1 MSDDQRLLEIQ
12 DLKVYF
18 YLQEG
23 VVRAVEGVDLTIRRG
38 TTVGLVGESG
48 CGKSVTAFS
57 ILQVVTRP
65 GRIVDGKIL
74 LHRLVKV
81 DPASSQQIETID
93 LAALNPRGRPMRA
106 IRGRD
111 ISMIFQEPMTSLSM
125 MHTIGFQIDE
135 AIRLHNKVTKEELRA
150 RAIELL
156 RRVGIPK
163 PEERVDAYPFQ
174 LSGGMRQRAM
184 IAMAL
189 SCNPSLLI
197 ADEPTTALD
206 VTTQAQIMELILEL
220 QKDLGMSVLLIT
232 HDLGVIAETC
242 DEVLVMYLGQ
252 IVEKA
257 DVNSLF
263 ADPLHPYT
271 RALLSSIPR
280 LGFGRMSELEPI
292 EGMVPDPYN
301 RPAGCP
307 FHPRCIS
314 FIAGVCDVQ
323 VPATTVL
330 PDGRAVRC
338 HLYPNSQHPA
348 AARTPAQTKQEVANG

>member
-1 MSDDQRLLEIQ
+1 MEENLLLEIK
-12 DLKVYF
+12 DLQVYF

-23 VVRAVEGVDLTIRRG
+23 TVRAVEGVDLKIKRG

-57 ILQVVTRP
+57 ILQVVSRP
-65 GRIVDGKIL
+65 GRVVGGQIK
-74 LHRLVKV
+74 LHRLLNTDQAGNRQV
-81 DPASSQQIETID
+81 ETID
-93 LAALNPRGRPMRA
+93 LAALDPRSREMRA

-111 ISMIFQEPMTSLSM
+111 IAMVFQEPMTSLSM

-135 AIRLHNKVTKEELRA
+135 AIRLHNKVTKAESRK

-163 PEERVDAYPFQ
+163 PEERIDAYPFQ

-206 VTTQAQIMELILEL
+206 VTTQAQIMELITEL
-220 QKDLGMSVLLIT
+220 QREIGMSVLLIT
-232 HDLGVIAETC
+232 HDLGVVAETC
-242 DEVLVMYLGQ
+242 EEVVVMYLGM
-252 IVEKA
+252 IMEKSG
-257 DVNSLF
+257 VKELF

-271 RALLSSIPR
+271 RALLNSIPR
-280 LGFGRMSELEPI
+280 LGYGRSVELEPI

-301 RPAGCP
+301 RPIGCP
-307 FHPRCIS
+307 FHPRCPN
-314 FIAGVCDVQ
+314 FMAEVCDVQ
-323 VPATTVL
+323 VPEVTVM
-330 PDGRAVRC
+330 PDGREVRC
-338 HLYPNSQHPA
+338 HIYTGGVRMAGTTLSTLPEQ
-348 AARTPAQTKQEVANG
+348 G

>member
-1 MSDDQRLLEIQ
+1 MDENLLLEIK
-12 DLKVYF
+12 DLQVHF
-18 YLQEG
+18 FLQEG
-23 VVRAVEGVDLTIRRG
+23 TVRAVDGVDLKIKRG

-57 ILQVVTRP
+57 ILQVVSRP
-65 GRIVDGKIL
+65 GRIVGGKIIL
-74 LHRLVKV
+74 NRLVKNGGANRQV
-81 DPASSQQIETID
+81 ETID
-93 LAALNPRGRPMRA
+93 LAALHPRSQAMRA

-111 ISMIFQEPMTSLSM
+111 IAMVFQEPMTSLSM

-135 AIRLHNKVTKEELRA
+135 AIRLHNKVTKEESRA

-156 RRVGIPK
+156 RRVGIPR

-220 QKDLGMSVLLIT
+220 QKEIGMSVLLIT

-242 DEVLVMYLGQ
+242 DEVVVMYLGEV
-252 IVEKA
+252 VEKA
-257 DVNSLF
+257 GVKELF

-271 RALLSSIPR
+271 RALLASIPR
-280 LGFGRMSELEPI
+280 LGYGRNKELQPI

-301 RPAGCP
+301 RPPGCP
-307 FHPRCIS
+307 FHPRCTS
-314 FIAGVCDVQ
+314 FMSGLCDEQ
-323 VPATTVL
+323 LPPMTVL
-330 PDGRAVRC
+330 PDGREVRC
-338 HLYPNSQHPA
+338 HLYPAGAINNSTDFATQ
-348 AARTPAQTKQEVANG
+348 QERG

>member
-1 MSDDQRLLEIQ
+1 MDDNLLLEIK
-12 DLKVYF
+12 DLQVHF
-18 YLQEG
+18 FLQEG
-23 VVRAVEGVDLTIRRG
+23 TVRAVDGVDLKIKRG
-38 TTVGLVGESG
+38 ATVGLVGESG

-57 ILQVVTRP
+57 ILQVVSRP
-65 GRIVDGKIL
+65 GRIVGGSIK
-74 LHRLVKV
+74 LHRLVN
-81 DPASSQQIETID
+81 DPAGGGSQVETID
-93 LAALNPRGRPMRA
+93 LAALPPRSKAMRA

-111 ISMIFQEPMTSLSM
+111 IAMIFQEPMTSLSM

-135 AIRLHNKVTKEELRA
+135 AIRLHNKVTKEESRR

-206 VTTQAQIMELILEL
+206 VTTQAQIMELIVEL
-220 QKDLGMSVLLIT
+220 KREIGMSVLLIT

-242 DEVLVMYLGQ
+242 DEVVVMYLGE

-257 DVNSLF
+257 GVKELF

-271 RALLSSIPR
+271 RALLASIPR
-280 LGFGRMSELEPI
+280 LGYGREKELEPI

-301 RPAGCP
+301 RPPGCP
-307 FHPRCIS
+307 FHPRCTA
-314 FIAGVCDVQ
+314 FMPGLCDEQ
-323 VPATTVL
+323 LPPITVL
-330 PDGRAVRC
+330 SDGREVRC
-338 HLYPNSQHPA
+338 HLYNNGTAVPA
-348 AARTPAQTKQEVANG
+348 AAAAATRSE